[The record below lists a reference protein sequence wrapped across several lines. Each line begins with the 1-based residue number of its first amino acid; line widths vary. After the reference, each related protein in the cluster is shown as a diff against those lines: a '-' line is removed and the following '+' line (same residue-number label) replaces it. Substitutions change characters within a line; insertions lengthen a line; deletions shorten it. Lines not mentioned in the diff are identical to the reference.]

1 MCISV
6 CFYENLSFY
15 TLEFD
20 IAVLFSFRRECWF
33 LVWWQSERECESE
46 LPQVKV
52 FFFFPSGYEIWI
64 SFEKFGWIGFY
75 LGIWVAL
82 SFDFIFWFVLVS
94 QFTKNFWEYLD
105 SINFVFDFVLVLGYL
120 QLALDNQGLEAK
132 SPRTVER
139 ESVSHRV

>member
-1 MCISV
+1 MR
-6 CFYENLSFY
+6 Y
-15 TLEFD
+15 
-20 IAVLFSFRRECWF
+20 RHK
-33 LVWWQSERECESE
+33 ERTTTG
-46 LPQVKV
+46 KG
-52 FFFFPSGYEIWI
+52 FFFFFFLLRSGCEIWI
-64 SFEKFGWIGFY
+64 SFEEFGWIDFY

-82 SFDFIFWFVLVS
+82 GFDFIFWFVLVS

-139 ESVSHRV
+139 ELVSHRM